1 MLVNSVDSANKLCFF
16 FCPAQFQL
24 VNLKVPRQINIFLM
38 LTQLLNILNIIKN
51 NNLSLNT
58 STESSPA
65 ILFADCP
72 RNRIIVYTC
81 KLFYM

>member
-1 MLVNSVDSANKLCFF
+1 
-16 FCPAQFQL
+16 
-24 VNLKVPRQINIFLM
+24 M

-65 ILFADCP
+65 ILFADRP